1 MRFSLGG
8 RDGEG
13 ALTASRDV
21 LPKVPILL
29 EIHISE
35 PSSSKRKS
43 AKPDRKKLLPKQLFR
58 TPKALN
64 HQIKR

>member
-1 MRFSLGG
+1 MGYRLRDLALGG
-8 RDGEG
+8 DGEG

-29 EIHISE
+29 ELQPAA

-43 AKPDRKKLLPKQLFR
+43 AKPDRTEHIHRL
-58 TPKALN
+58 
-64 HQIKR
+64 I

>member
-29 EIHISE
+29 ELQPAA

-43 AKPDRKKLLPKQLFR
+43 AKPDRTEHIHRL
-58 TPKALN
+58 
-64 HQIKR
+64 I